1 MKIIIIII
9 IFYSWI
15 SLPIILAYV
24 GCDKIENP
32 TELHIFPLLVDLFL
46 FELIWLVCYLSWF
59 VSWLI
64 LSLLNS

>member
-9 IFYSWI
+9 IYLRI

-32 TELHIFPLLVDLFL
+32 TEFLIFPSLLDLFI
-46 FELIWLVCYLSWF
+46 FELIRLVCYL
-59 VSWLI
+59 
-64 LSLLNS
+64 N